1 MAAGE
6 HMAASSQAVETA
18 RFVTGS
24 TMRHVVVLA
33 GTGAI
38 GMIAVFGVDL
48 LNLFYISLLGHRAI
62 AAAIG
67 FAGAVSFL
75 QVSFSIGMTIGVGA
89 LVSRHIGAAHFDVAR
104 RLATSSLT
112 VMAVSLALLGVATV
126 TTLDW
131 SLNLLGAEGE
141 IRRLAAGYLRITSF
155 SLPLLGIGMGCAA
168 LLRSLGDAR
177 RAMDVTLIGAVVAAV
192 LDPLLILGLHLDL
205 DGAAISTMVSRLSLA
220 LLGLHG
226 VVRRHAILTPLVP
239 GMLASDTRQLLSIA
253 GPAILTNLATPIGAV
268 YVTRTI
274 AGFGPEAVA
283 GQATIDRITPVAF
296 GLVYAL
302 SGAIGPIV
310 AQNLG
315 AGRTDR
321 VRETLR
327 DALAFLLLAVV
338 VAWVVLALAQNGI
351 VVAFS
356 AHGVAAELVRLFC
369 SLLAGSFL
377 FTGALFVANAA
388 FNNLGFPLLS
398 TVFNWGRATFG
409 TIPFAAWGSAYGP
422 RGVLIGQAA
431 GSLLFGVAA
440 VVMAFRAIDGLARP
454 AASEPHLQVAVPNT
468 PSGSSALISFTSR
481 PNHDD
486 ERANHFHWLRLRLNH
501 RQSST
506 ATR

>member
-1 MAAGE
+1 MP
-6 HMAASSQAVETA
+6 ASSHSAENA
-18 RFVTGS
+18 HFVTGS
-24 TMRHVVVLA
+24 TMRHVIVLA

-75 QVSFSIGMTIGVGA
+75 QVSFAIGMAIGVGA
-89 LVSRHIGAAHFDVAR
+89 LVSRQIGGGHFDVAQ
-104 RLATSSLT
+104 RLATSGLL
-112 VMAVSLALLGVATV
+112 VMAVSLAALGIATIA
-126 TTLDW
+126 TLDW
-131 SLNLLGAEGE
+131 SLSLLGAEGE
-141 IRRLAAGYLRITSF
+141 TRRLAAGYLRITSF
-155 SLPLLGIGMGCAA
+155 SLPLLAIGMGCSA
-168 LLRSLGDAR
+168 LLRSVGDAR
-177 RAMDVTLIGAVVAAV
+177 LAMNVTLIGALVTAT
-192 LDPLLILGLHLDL
+192 LDPLLIFALHLDL
-205 DGAAISTMVSRLSLA
+205 DGAAISTMLSRLSLT

-226 VVRRHAILTPLVP
+226 VVRWH
-239 GMLASDTRQLLSIA
+239 GMLAPLAPSKLAADTRQLLGVA
-253 GPAILTNLATPIGAV
+253 GPAILTNLATPVGAV

-321 VRETLR
+321 IRDVLR
-327 DALAFLLLAVV
+327 DAIVFVLVAVMVAWIALAV
-338 VAWVVLALAQNGI
+338 AQNGI
-351 VVAFS
+351 IVAFS

-369 SLLAGSFL
+369 TLLAGSFL

-398 TVFNWGRATFG
+398 TVFNWGRATLG

-422 RGVLIGQAA
+422 RGVLVGQAA
-431 GSLLFGVAA
+431 GSLLFGIGAIIV
-440 VVMAFRAIDGLARP
+440 AFRAIEGLERRGL
-454 AASEPHLQVAVPNT
+454 SEPHRQVPVPNT
-468 PSGSSALISFTSR
+468 PSGCSALIALTARS
-481 PNHDD
+481 DD
-486 ERANHFHWLRLRLNH
+486 GEERANRLHWPRLNLD
-501 RQSST
+501 R
-506 ATR
+506 RDPG

>member
-1 MAAGE
+1 
-6 HMAASSQAVETA
+6 
-18 RFVTGS
+18 
-24 TMRHVVVLA
+24 MRHVIVLA

-48 LNLFYISLLGHRAI
+48 LNLFYISLLGQRAI

-75 QVSFSIGMTIGVGA
+75 QVSFAIGLAIGVGA
-89 LVSRHIGAAHFDVAR
+89 LVSRQIGGGHFDMAR
-104 RLATSSLT
+104 RLATSGLT
-112 VMAVSLALLGVATV
+112 AMAASLAVLCIV
-126 TTLDW
+126 TIATLDW

-141 IRRLAAGYLRITSF
+141 TRRLAAGYLQITSF
-155 SLPLLGIGMGCAA
+155 SLPLLAIGMGCSA
-168 LLRSLGDAR
+168 LLRSVGDAR
-177 RAMDVTLIGAVVAAV
+177 RAMNVTLIGALVTAA
-192 LDPLLILGLHLDL
+192 LDPLLIFALHLDL

-226 VVRRHAILTPLVP
+226 ITRRHGMLTPLVP
-239 GMLASDTRQLLSIA
+239 SVLAADTRQLLSIA
-253 GPAILTNLATPIGAV
+253 GPAILTNLATPLGAL

-274 AGFGPEAVA
+274 AGFGPEALA

-296 GLVYAL
+296 GLIYAL
-302 SGAIGPIV
+302 SGAIGPII

-321 VRETLR
+321 IRDTLR
-327 DALAFLLLAVV
+327 DAIVCVLIAVV
-338 VAWVVLALAQNGI
+338 VAWIVLAVAQNGI
-351 VVAFS
+351 IVAFS

-398 TVFNWGRATFG
+398 TVFNWGRATLG
-409 TIPFAAWGSAYGP
+409 TIPFAAWGSVYGP

-431 GSLLFGVAA
+431 GSLLFGIGAIIV
-440 VVMAFRAIDGLARP
+440 AFRAIDGLDRRGM
-454 AASEPHLQVAVPNT
+454 SEPHRQVPVPNT
-468 PSGSSALISFTSR
+468 PSGSSALITFTARS
-481 PNHDD
+481 DYGE
-486 ERANHFHWLRLRLNH
+486 ERANRLHWPRLDLHH
-501 RQSST
+501 RRPPP
-506 ATR
+506 A